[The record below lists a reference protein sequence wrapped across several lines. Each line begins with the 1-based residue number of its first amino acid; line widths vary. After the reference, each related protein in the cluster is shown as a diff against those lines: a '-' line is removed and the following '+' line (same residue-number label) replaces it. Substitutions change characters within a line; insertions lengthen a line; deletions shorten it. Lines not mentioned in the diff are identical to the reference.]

1 MTPIFKK
8 GDRSKAANYRPVSL
22 TCISCKLMEHVI
34 SSNLMKHL
42 EEHSILTDA
51 QHGFRK
57 RRSCESQLLSTVHDL
72 AMGIENRKQLDV
84 ILLDFSKA
92 FNKVPH
98 RRLLLKLHHYG
109 IRGTTQQWIAHFLQG
124 RDQKVILNG
133 QSSNSAPVHSGVP
146 QGMVLGPI
154 LFLVYINDLP
164 NCVQSPCRLF
174 ADDCII
180 YRNIDNEADAN
191 TLQQDL
197 DNLQKWEQTWL
208 MAFHPEKCV
217 TMRVTNKRNTLDYTY
232 KIRGHPLKLE
242 DSTKYLG
249 VNLHPKLSWSP
260 HITAT
265 AHKADHTRAFLQ
277 RNMRSCP
284 RNVRA
289 KCYTTLVR
297 PILEYSS
304 PVWDPHLQKD
314 TDCLE
319 KVQRRCARFAFQE
332 FSRESSMSS
341 MMHTLQ
347 WESLAERR
355 AKAKVTMLYRIANN
369 LVALPLNQYLKPS
382 ATNTRGHD
390 YRLFIPYCRTNTL
403 RHSFF
408 PDAARLWNKLP
419 TVSTV
424 APSLEAFRASLQ
436 GRKLL

>member
-1 MTPIFKK
+1 
-8 GDRSKAANYRPVSL
+8 
-22 TCISCKLMEHVI
+22 
-34 SSNLMKHL
+34 
-42 EEHSILTDA
+42 
-51 QHGFRK
+51 
-57 RRSCESQLLSTVHDL
+57 
-72 AMGIENRKQLDV
+72 MGIENRKQLDV

-92 FNKVPH
+92 FDKVPH
-98 RRLLLKLHHYG
+98 RCLLLKLHHYG

-146 QGMVLGPI
+146 QGTVLGPI

-164 NCVQSPCRLF
+164 NCVQSHCRLF

-180 YRNIDNEADAN
+180 YRNIENEADAN

-217 TMRVTNKRNTLDYTY
+217 TMRVTNKRNTLNYTY
-232 KIRGHPLKLE
+232 KIHGHPLKLE

-289 KCYTTLVR
+289 QCYTTLVR
-297 PILEYSS
+297 PMLEYSS
-304 PVWDPHLQKD
+304 PVWDPTYKRIQ
-314 TDCLE
+314 T
-319 KVQRRCARFAFQE
+319 VWRRCNVAVQDLHSKNSA
-332 FSRESSMSS
+332 ESPVCP
-341 MMHTLQ
+341 
-347 WESLAERR
+347 A
-355 AKAKVTMLYRIANN
+355 
-369 LVALPLNQYLKPS
+369 
-382 ATNTRGHD
+382 
-390 YRLFIPYCRTNTL
+390 
-403 RHSFF
+403 
-408 PDAARLWNKLP
+408 
-419 TVSTV
+419 
-424 APSLEAFRASLQ
+424 
-436 GRKLL
+436 